1 MGISDRRYDD
11 DRGWGGRGGGFRDA
25 MRRMFTEGDF
35 FSWSFHLFTAFGI
48 RVRIH
53 LLFVLFIAFEL
64 IASAIRQDAGVF
76 GFKYTL
82 LVVGALWLT
91 VLLHEFGHCF
101 ACRWVGGEADE
112 ILMWPLGG
120 LAMAAPPHDWKASF
134 ITTAGGPAVNVVLWP
149 LLGAAVYAAS
159 GSWDAVIFN
168 PFDPGW
174 AIVHAGIDSWWKVG
188 LWSVYYTNII
198 LLGFN
203 VLLPMFPLDG
213 GRMVQE
219 LLWWRLGYKR
229 SMVIATNLG
238 LFAAIALG
246 VFALVT
252 NESILIG
259 IALFAGFTCYAQRR
273 NLEFLEEGIPGYDFS
288 RGYRGMPG
296 GGGGGGSRAVRESGP
311 SRAEQRKYKEA
322 LKRQQRE
329 QQEQA
334 EVDRIL
340 AKIAASGM
348 DSLTR
353 AERRTLERATENK
366 RRRG

>member
-1 MGISDRRYDD
+1 MGIADRRYDD
-11 DRGWGGRGGGFRDA
+11 NRGDGGGFRGA
-25 MRRMFTEGDF
+25 LRRMFTEGDF
-35 FSWSFHLFTAFGI
+35 FSWSFHLFTLFGI

-64 IASAIRQDAGVF
+64 IASLIRADAGVL

-82 LVVGALWLT
+82 LVVSALWLT

-101 ACRWVGGEADE
+101 ACRWVGGEADD

-120 LAMAAPPHDWKASF
+120 LASCAPPHDWKASL
-134 ITTAGGPAVNVVLWP
+134 ITTVGGPAVNV
-149 LLGAAVYAAS
+149 LLAPILGMAVYWAA
-159 GSWDAVIFN
+159 GSWDAVLFN
-168 PFDPGW
+168 YFDPVSVFRRPTGLD
-174 AIVHAGIDSWWKVG
+174 AWWKVA
-188 LWSVYYTNII
+188 LWSIFYTNLV
-198 LLGFN
+198 LLAFN

-213 GRMVQE
+213 GRIAQE
-219 LLWWRLGYKR
+219 LMWWRLGYRR

-238 LFAAIALG
+238 LIAAIALG

-252 NESILIG
+252 NQSILIG
-259 IALFAGFTCYAQRR
+259 IALFAGLTCYSQRR

-288 RGYRGMPG
+288 RGYRGMPAG
-296 GGGGGGSRAVRESGP
+296 GRDSGP

-329 QQEQA
+329 QREQA

-353 AERRTLERATENK
+353 AERRTLARATENK